1 MLKKLLIMTL
11 TLSLFAPV
19 HGAIDILITEGLDSA
34 RPIAVVPFSY
44 QGSQP
49 LPDKVSSIVAADL
62 ARSGKFNPTQVPQ
75 MPQQPTSAE
84 NVDFAAWAEQGVDTI
99 VIGQLEDVRPGVLS
113 VSYQIIDVVRGQ
125 MTGGGSQMLEEGR
138 LVSSNDHIMFESRPL
153 QFETQDSRRISHA
166 ISDKVFEKLTGIK
179 GAFQTKI
186 AYVLVKDSGERPY
199 QLVVADYDGYNEQII
214 VRSNEPLMS
223 PVWSPDATKLA
234 YVTFENRQAQI
245 FIHDLY
251 SGSREMVASYPGI
264 NGAPAWSPD
273 GSRLAMVLSKDG
285 NPEIYV
291 MDLLTRKLTRL
302 TNNRTIDTEPSWAPD
317 GQSLVI
323 SSERGGRAQLYRLD
337 INTGKAKRLTYTGEM
352 NLGGAITPDGKSMVM
367 VNRTRGNY
375 HIGRQ
380 DLKTGTLQVLTKT
393 YLDES
398 PSISPNGNMIIYSTL
413 HNQDQV
419 LALVSID
426 GRFKARL
433 PSGSGQVKSPSW
445 SPYM

>member
-1 MLKKLLIMTL
+1 MIKKLLM
-11 TLSLFAPV
+11 LSFVICIAKPA
-19 HGAIDILITEGLDSA
+19 HAAIDILITEGLDSA
-34 RPIAVVPFSY
+34 RPIAVVPFDY

-49 LPDKVSSIVAADL
+49 LSDKVSDIIASDL
-62 ARSGKFNPTQVPQ
+62 ARSGKFNPKKVSE
-75 MPQQPTSAE
+75 MPQLPSSPET
-84 NVDFAAWAEQGVDTI
+84 VDFSAWAELGVDTI
-99 VIGQLEDVRPGVLS
+99 VVGKLDDIRPGVLS
-113 VSYQIIDVVRGQ
+113 VSYQIIDIVRGQ
-125 MTGGGSQMLEEGR
+125 ITGGGSQMLEEGR

-153 QFETQDSRRISHA
+153 QFEQQDARRISHA
-166 ISDKVFEKLTGIK
+166 ISDKVFETLTGIK

-186 AYVLVKDSGERPY
+186 AYVLVKDQGERPY

-251 SGSREMVASYPGI
+251 SGGREMLASYPGI

-273 GSRLAMVLSKDG
+273 GSKLAMVLSKDG
-285 NPEIYV
+285 NPEVYQ

-302 TNNRTIDTEPSWAPD
+302 TNNRTIDTEPSWSPD

-323 SSERGGRAQLYRLD
+323 SSERGGRPQLYRLD
-337 INTGKAKRLTYTGEM
+337 VNTGRAQRLTYTGEM
-352 NLGGAITPDGKSMVM
+352 NLGGSITPDGKSLVM

-380 DLKTGTLQVLTKT
+380 DLKTGALQVLTKT

-413 HNQDQV
+413 YQQNQV

-433 PSGSGQVKSPSW
+433 PSGNGQVKSPSW